1 MMCSPEQLSA
11 LLDGDLSARQ
21 ATKVRA
27 HLSGCAACQRAY
39 DELTALRAALRAEPS
54 SEIEA
59 EPRDRF
65 AELMATVPRP
75 REPSRRW
82 RWVWAPSFALACA
95 VVALYVHH
103 RPRSPG
109 VSDDAIVA
117 QAEAEFRR
125 ADVQYRDAIAK
136 LRSVSSQGPRDVRVA
151 AAETQL
157 QAAVDECRRTAEAR
171 PSDADAEQLLFAA
184 YRKQIDFYERMV
196 LEAHR

>member
-1 MMCSPEQLSA
+1 MMCAPEQLSA

-21 ATKVRA
+21 AAKVRA
-27 HLSGCAACQRAY
+27 HLSGCADCRRAF
-39 DELTALRAALRAEPS
+39 DELTALRAALRAAPEV
-54 SEIEA
+54 EGEA
-59 EPRDRF
+59 RDRF
-65 AELMATVPRP
+65 AELMATVPRR

-95 VVALYVHH
+95 VVVLYVHH
-103 RPRSPG
+103 RNRPPV

-125 ADVQYRDAIAK
+125 ADVQYRDAITK
-136 LRSVSSQGPRDVRVA
+136 LRSVTEHGPRDARVA
-151 AAETQL
+151 AAEAQL
-157 QAAVDECRRTAEAR
+157 QVAVEECRHAAEAR

-196 LEAHR
+196 WEAHR